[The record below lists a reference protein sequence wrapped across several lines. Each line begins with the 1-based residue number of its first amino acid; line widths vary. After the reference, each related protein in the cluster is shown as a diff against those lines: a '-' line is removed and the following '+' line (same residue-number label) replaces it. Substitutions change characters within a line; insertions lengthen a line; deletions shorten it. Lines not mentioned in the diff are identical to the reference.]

1 MFGKI
6 TEINGNS
13 CIVENI
19 SHVTHSELMNCHVV
33 FPESDRLVVG
43 EIIKIGEE
51 KITILLVGEI
61 RSNRFFPGVVKKPST
76 TPRIIN
82 VNELELIIGKQTK
95 DIRSLWPIAKEK
107 KKKKG
112 WWRY

>member
-43 EIIKIGEE
+43 EIIKNSNI
-51 KITILLVGEI
+51 KYLYYNSFFITHT
-61 RSNRFFPGVVKKPST
+61 N
-76 TPRIIN
+76 II
-82 VNELELIIGKQTK
+82 
-95 DIRSLWPIAKEK
+95 
-107 KKKKG
+107 
-112 WWRY
+112 Y